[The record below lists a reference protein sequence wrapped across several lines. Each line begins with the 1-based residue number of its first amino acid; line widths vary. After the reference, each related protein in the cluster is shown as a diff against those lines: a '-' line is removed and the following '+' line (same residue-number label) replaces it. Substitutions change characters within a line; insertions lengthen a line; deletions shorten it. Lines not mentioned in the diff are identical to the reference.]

1 MLAFYLK
8 LERNGGCAVFKS
20 VFSKYIWTFLL
31 IILVSYM
38 IIISIITS
46 IIGNYSR
53 DLKLDIMETAAN
65 SSAVYLQNKVKNTG
79 ARNMEEL
86 TRLYR
91 DDIVDLLV
99 VTSTAN
105 SDLTILL
112 SDQNGRILVAVG
124 EDVSEIT
131 DETKI
136 HPHLIDMMKDGE
148 NTFRIGKDD
157 GVFSAPHLA
166 YGAPVTTEE
175 GENFGNVFVCSSS
188 MIMTDLIKEISKAIV
203 LAILWVMMAALIA
216 VYFITEKITGPL
228 KKISRAAKQ
237 FASGKFDTRVEVTGS
252 DEVAELALAFNN
264 MAESLDNYE
273 SMRNTFISNVSHDL
287 RTPMT
292 SISGFVDGILDGVIP
307 PEKYDYYLRIISN
320 EVKRLSRLVSTLLDI
335 SKIQAGER
343 KFTMAPFDICE
354 MSRQIV
360 ISFEQKIEEKRLNVE
375 FDCEDDNI
383 SVLADRD
390 AIYQIMYNLCDNAVK
405 FSTEGGLLRI
415 SIHRTKSKKLTV
427 SVYNEGAGIPEGDI
441 PYVFERFYKSDKSR
455 GLNKTGVGLGL
466 YISKTIIDA
475 HNEKIWVES
484 ESGKSCKFS
493 FTLTLE

>member
-1 MLAFYLK
+1 M
-8 LERNGGCAVFKS
+8 FKS
-20 VFSKYIWTFLL
+20 VFSKYLWTFLL
-31 IILVSYM
+31 IILVSYL

-46 IIGNYSR
+46 IIGNYSK
-53 DLKLDIMETAAN
+53 DLKLDIMETAAR
-65 SSAVYLQNKVKNTG
+65 SSAVYLENKIEGTG
-79 ARNMEEL
+79 ADNIEEL
-86 TRLYR
+86 LAVYR
-91 DDIVDLLV
+91 DDMVDLMIV
-99 VTSTAN
+99 SSTSN

-112 SDQNGRILVAVG
+112 SNPDGKILAAVG
-124 EDVSEIT
+124 QDSSDIT
-131 DETKI
+131 NDTRI
-136 HPHLIDMMKDGE
+136 HRQLIDMNNDGTD
-148 NTFRIGKDD
+148 TFRIGKDE
-157 GVFSAPHLA
+157 GVFSSPHLA
-166 YGAPVTTEE
+166 YATPIIGED
-175 GENFGNVFVCSSS
+175 GENYGNVFVCSSS
-188 MIMTDLIKEISKAIV
+188 MIMTDLIQRISKAIV
-203 LAILWVMMAALIA
+203 MAVLWVMMAALIA

-228 KKISRAAKQ
+228 KKISTAAKQ
-237 FASGKFDTRVEVTGS
+237 FASGKFDTRVEVSGS
-252 DEVAELALAFNN
+252 DEVAELAVAFNN
-264 MAESLDNYE
+264 MAESLDNYD

-307 PEKYDYYLRIISN
+307 PEKYDYYLTIISS

-360 ISFEQKIEEKRLNVE
+360 ISFEKTIEEKRLDVE
-375 FDCEDDNI
+375 FNCDDDNI

-405 FSTEGGLLRI
+405 FSKEGGLLRI
-415 SIHRTKSKKLTV
+415 SINRQKNKKLRI
-427 SVYNEGAGIPEGDI
+427 SVYNEGAGIPENDI

-475 HNEKIWVES
+475 HKEKIWVES
-484 ESGKSCKFS
+484 ENGKNCEFS
-493 FTLTLE
+493 FTLTIE

>member
-1 MLAFYLK
+1 M
-8 LERNGGCAVFKS
+8 FKS
-20 VFSKYIWTFLL
+20 VFSKYLWTFLL
-31 IILVSYM
+31 IILVSYL

-46 IIGNYSR
+46 IIGNYSK
-53 DLKLDIMETAAN
+53 DLKLEIMETAAR
-65 SSAVYLQNKVKNTG
+65 SSAVYLENKLDNTG
-79 ARNMEEL
+79 ARDIEEL
-86 TRLYR
+86 IRVYR
-91 DDIVDLLV
+91 DDMVDLMIV
-99 VTSTAN
+99 SSTSN
-105 SDLTILL
+105 NDLTILL
-112 SDQNGRILVAVG
+112 SDPDGRILVAVG

-131 DETKI
+131 ENTRI
-136 HPHLIDMMKDGE
+136 NPGLIDMTNSGTS
-148 NTFRIGKDD
+148 TFRIGKDE
-157 GVFSAPHLA
+157 GVFSSPHLA
-166 YGAPVTTEE
+166 YGTSIVGED
-175 GENFGNVFVCSSS
+175 GENYGNVFVCSSS
-188 MIMTDLIKEISKAIV
+188 MIMTDLIQRISKAIV
-203 LAILWVMMAALIA
+203 LAVLWVMMAALIA

-228 KKISRAAKQ
+228 KKISTAAKQ
-237 FASGKFDTRVEVTGS
+237 FASGKFDTRVAVSGS
-252 DEVAELALAFNN
+252 DEVAELAVAFNN
-264 MAESLDNYE
+264 MAESLDNYD

-343 KFTMAPFDICE
+343 KFTPAPFDICE

-360 ISFEQKIEEKRLNVE
+360 LSFEQSIEEKHLDVE
-375 FDCEDDNI
+375 FNCDDDNI

-405 FSTEGGLLRI
+405 FSMEGGLLRI
-415 SIHRTKSKKLTV
+415 SINRQKNRKLTV
-427 SVYNEGAGIPEGDI
+427 SVYNEGAGIPSDDI

-466 YISKTIIDA
+466 YISKTIIEA
-475 HNEKIWVES
+475 HNEKIWVKS
-484 ESGKSCKFS
+484 ESGKNCEFS

>member
-1 MLAFYLK
+1 M
-8 LERNGGCAVFKS
+8 FKS
-20 VFSKYIWTFLL
+20 VFSKYICTFLL
-31 IILVSYM
+31 IILVSYL

-53 DLKLDIMETAAN
+53 DLKVDIMETAAR
-65 SSAVYLQNKVKNTG
+65 SSAVYLQNKIENTG
-79 ARNMEEL
+79 ARDMNEL
-86 TRLYR
+86 TRMYR
-91 DDIVDLLV
+91 EDIVDLMV
-99 VTSTAN
+99 VSSTSN

-112 SDQNGRILVAVG
+112 ADPEGRILVSVG

-131 DETKI
+131 DDTRI
-136 HPHLIDMMKDGE
+136 HRRFIDMTSDGTS
-148 NTFRIGKDD
+148 TFRIGKDE
-157 GVFSAPHLA
+157 GVFSTPHLA
-166 YGAPVTTEE
+166 YGAPIL
-175 GENFGNVFVCSSS
+175 GENGENYGSVLVCSSS
-188 MIMTDLIKEISKAIV
+188 MIMTDLIQRISKAIV
-203 LAILWVMMAALIA
+203 LAVLWVMMAALIA

-228 KKISRAAKQ
+228 KKISTAAKQ
-237 FASGKFDTRVEVTGS
+237 FASGKFDTRVEVSGS
-252 DEVAELALAFNN
+252 DEVAELAVAFNN
-264 MAESLDNYE
+264 MAESLDNYD

-307 PEKYDYYLRIISN
+307 PEKYDYYLKIISN

-354 MSRQIV
+354 MSRQILL
-360 ISFEQKIEEKRLNVE
+360 SFEQTIEEKCLSVE

-405 FSTEGGLLRI
+405 FSSEGGLLRI
-415 SIHRTKSKKLTV
+415 SIKRTKSKKLRV
-427 SVYNEGAGIPEGDI
+427 SVYNEGAGIPSDDI

-484 ESGKSCKFS
+484 ESGKNCEFS